1 MKKNS
6 IALLAFA
13 ILAACI
19 ANPAGAESYGLDEYL
34 KKIESD
40 NPDLILSRCNTEASE
55 ESVKMARSALLPT
68 IAAKSDYTRNMKDI
82 EKPTPVAS
90 LPGGGPLVY
99 QDIDQNMDNEILL
112 ALGVQQRVFS
122 AQAIATYRQAGTN
135 RGIQKNIEDFTRESV
150 LTAAKKL
157 YAQTQLAQAVYAVRV
172 DTEETSGEAFRN
184 TEKKFNAGTAT
195 ELDLRMAEVDWK
207 NDMIAVAAARKNAE
221 LAMMALKT
229 MAGIPLDAEVE
240 LTESVDWLPPIP
252 EMPLLSDVLAGR
264 SDYRAQKLA
273 GDIADIACKAAYGTF
288 LPDVSASLSYAY
300 GGLGDKGS
308 HTDYEYSALQAT
320 VSATLPLYTGGYR
333 MALVKAAEIQK
344 EQTAVKTG
352 KLEDSIDQEI
362 RSIRMRLEE
371 ASLRLDSARSLETAS
386 SRAYSLAETAFVNG
400 LGTQLS
406 VSQAH
411 TNLSGARLNLQN
423 AIYEYRA
430 ACYDWEFATGTRL
443 SQSPGVE

>member
-6 IALLAFA
+6 IALVVLAF
-13 ILAACI
+13 LVSGI
-19 ANPAGAESYGLDEYL
+19 ANTVAAESYGLEEYL
-34 KKIESD
+34 KKILTD
-40 NPDLILSRCNTEASE
+40 NPDLILSRCNTEATE

-68 IAAKSDYTRNMKDI
+68 VAVKSDYTRNMKDI

-135 RGIQKNIEDFTRESV
+135 RGVQKNIEEFTRESV
-150 LTAAKKL
+150 ITAAKKL
-157 YAQTQLAQAVYAVRV
+157 YAQAQLAQAVFEVRV
-172 DTEETSGEAFRN
+172 GTEKTSGEVYHN

-195 ELDLRMAEVDWK
+195 ELDMRMAEVDWK
-207 NDMIAVAAARKNAE
+207 NDMIAVAGAKKNAE

-229 MAGIPLDAEVE
+229 MAGISLDEDVE
-240 LTESVDWLPPIP
+240 LTESVEWLPPIP
-252 EMPLLSDVLAGR
+252 EMPALSDVLAVR
-264 SDYRAQKLA
+264 ADYRAQRLA
-273 GDIADIACKAAYGTF
+273 GDIADIARKAAYGTF
-288 LPDVSASLSYAY
+288 LPEVSASLTYAY

-308 HTDYEYSALQAT
+308 HTDYEYTALQAT
-320 VSATLPLYTGGYR
+320 VAATLPLYTGGYR
-333 MALVKAAEIQK
+333 MALIKAAQIQK

-362 RSIRMRLEE
+362 RSIRMRLDE
-371 ASLRLDSARSLETAS
+371 AALRLDSARSLETAS
-386 SRAYSLAETAFVNG
+386 ARAFSLAETAFVNG

-411 TNLSGARLNLQN
+411 SNLSGARLNLQN

-430 ACYDWEFATGTRL
+430 ACYDWEFATGTRF
-443 SQSPGVE
+443 SQSTDIE